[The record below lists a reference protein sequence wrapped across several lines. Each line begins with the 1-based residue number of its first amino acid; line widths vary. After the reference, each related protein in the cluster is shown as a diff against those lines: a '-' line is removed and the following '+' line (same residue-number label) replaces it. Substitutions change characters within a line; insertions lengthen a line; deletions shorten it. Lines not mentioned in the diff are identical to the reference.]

1 MRGGYVGV
9 ECGVLFYAL
18 NEFSS
23 GILYDVTCLCKE
35 VGGVDRAGGGV
46 GGGNKGCIA
55 EVEGGSVECE
65 VVVVS
70 CEPVGLHVYGVS
82 DERVGVGGELGF

>member
-1 MRGGYVGV
+1 M
-9 ECGVLFYAL
+9 
-18 NEFSS
+18 
-23 GILYDVTCLCKE
+23 
-35 VGGVDRAGGGV
+35 GGVDRAGGGL
-46 GGGNKGCIA
+46 GGGNKGCIV

-65 VVVVS
+65 VVFVS

>member
-1 MRGGYVGV
+1 M

-18 NEFSS
+18 NKFSS

-35 VGGVDRAGGGV
+35 VGGVDRAGGGL

-65 VVVVS
+65 VVFVS